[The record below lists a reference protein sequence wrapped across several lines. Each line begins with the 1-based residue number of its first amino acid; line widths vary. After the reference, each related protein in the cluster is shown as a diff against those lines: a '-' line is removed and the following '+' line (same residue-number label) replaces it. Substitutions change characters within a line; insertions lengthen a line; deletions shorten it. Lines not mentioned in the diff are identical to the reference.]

1 MHEVLSFL
9 RQAKS
14 LVKCDRITASL
25 SPTGAL
31 MGSGIKLFFSY
42 SHQDESLRDEL
53 EKHLS
58 SLKREGILQ
67 TWHDRDISA
76 GSDWTRQ
83 INQHLEQADIILLLI
98 SPDFLASDYCYGIE
112 LKRAMERHQ
121 QGEAEVVREIPLAGE
136 DLDPARRAQRL

>member
-1 MHEVLSFL
+1 
-9 RQAKS
+9 
-14 LVKCDRITASL
+14 
-25 SPTGAL
+25 

-121 QGEAEVVREIPLAGE
+121 QGEAEVVPVILRPVDWQRAEFATLQALPQKAKPHYLGTS
-136 DLDPARRAQRL
+136 RRGLS